1 MRTTLLFTLIAG
13 TVVFFL
19 LAGQPHGTLT
29 KMIYGAPE
37 YPDTGGSCDL
47 PLDWRYAR
55 VSDQVAVAGPYQG
68 RHIDG
73 IVIGIDTST
82 FVLTSNS
89 DFPAGEHVCVT
100 GNITG
105 VGKNNTLVVEQVT
118 NILLVDSAA
127 GSYWEY

>member
-1 MRTTLLFTLIAG
+1 MKTKLLSSLVAG
-13 TVVFFL
+13 TIVFFI

-29 KMIYGAPE
+29 RMIYGAPE
-37 YPDTGGSCDL
+37 HPESGRSCDL
-47 PLDWRYAR
+47 PLDWRYAS
-55 VSDQVAVAGPYQG
+55 VGDQVAVTGPYQG

-89 DFPAGEHVCVT
+89 EFSAGEHVCVT

-105 VGKNNTLVVEQVT
+105 VGKNNTLVVVQVT
-118 NILLVDSAA
+118 NTLLVDSAA